1 MGANVFLSHASEDK
15 EFVRR
20 LARDLRRF
28 GASVWVDE
36 GAIHIGDSLLEK
48 IKSGLRA
55 VEFLGIILSPR
66 STASEWVKR
75 EIELALSLEDG
86 RQLKFLPIVIEDCEL
101 PKFLEEHRY
110 ADFRNPA
117 DYQSQMRNVADTL
130 GLDLPKEGIDGAIL
144 WRWFKIAGETDDKK
158 HLRNALFGFLT
169 SPGAA
174 GVGHIAD
181 VLGGS
186 GDWSDGLREVAARE
200 FLAAMDYEGSQGLA
214 AVRYLKE
221 WGRSNT
227 GKAAPGPLVEALTSI
242 DPVQR
247 LAADLYYQSTGDSIG
262 VGSTAA
268 QAILP
273 DRAQPLHLRV
283 AAANLCTWNILDPV
297 LESIGTEPPELQ
309 EELLERLEA
318 TSQSTAAR
326 SLALPG
332 LELFLM
338 QVKDSGLRFCA
349 AHAVLEI
356 MPKLVSWAQDKHRQT
371 WELSKQVVAEWHSPL
386 KS

>member
-1 MGANVFLSHASEDK
+1 MGTKIFLSHASEDK

-36 GAIHIGDSLLEK
+36 AAIQIGDSLLEK
-48 IKSGLRA
+48 IKGGLGA
-55 VEFLGIILSPR
+55 VEFLGVILSPR
-66 STASEWVKR
+66 STGSEWVKR
-75 EIELALSLEDG
+75 EIELALHLEDG

-101 PKFLEEHRY
+101 PKVLQEHRY

-117 DYQSQMRNVADTL
+117 DYQRQMRSVADTL
-130 GLDLPKEGIDGAIL
+130 GLDLPKEGIDSAIL
-144 WRWFKIAGETDDKK
+144 WTWLRIAKETDDKK
-158 HLRNALFGFLT
+158 HLRNALYGFLT

-174 GVGHIAD
+174 DVNLIND

-186 GDWSDGLREVAARE
+186 GGWSDGLREVAARE
-200 FLAAMDYEGSQGLA
+200 FLAAMDYAGSQGLS

-247 LAADLYYQSTGDSIG
+247 LAAGLYYESTGDRIG
-262 VGSTAA
+262 VGVMEA
-268 QAILP
+268 QAFLP

-283 AAANLCTWNILDPV
+283 AAAHLCAWDIKNPV
-297 LESIGTEPPELQ
+297 LESIGTEPREL
-309 EELLERLEA
+309 
-318 TSQSTAAR
+318 
-326 SLALPG
+326 
-332 LELFLM
+332 
-338 QVKDSGLRFCA
+338 
-349 AHAVLEI
+349 
-356 MPKLVSWAQDKHRQT
+356 
-371 WELSKQVVAEWHSPL
+371 
-386 KS
+386 